1 MVNEHLRI
9 EFGAERSN
17 VVVTFR
23 FQNPDTTRSVTQ
35 LAGFPDISLGEPE
48 EHELENLVDTMGPL
62 IGLRTY
68 IDGRE
73 VPSKLRRGRVVPDSA
88 GIWSPVPIDSVVD
101 GLNQIIAWHVVE
113 LHLPPGGTVTLQRR
127 YSTTN
132 GGDGL
137 AGGLLDYIVHTAAGW
152 QGRVGKLT
160 ADLFI
165 LKDLRP
171 DKSTGRPGS
180 TSVGRTSASR
190 GSRSGTESTRG
201 TIGSCGLTSSR
212 RPIRLARS
220 CGWCG
225 DLTAGAMAI
234 GHQIQMRQQNR
245 TNSKVHQTMR
255 YLALDDSISIDDYT
269 GVAAGGANS
278 QLADRLGIGPADL
291 VALFHRRGVAPAEP
305 WYVLDIEPTMQ
316 GATAIADSWFRLL
329 QAKS

>member
-1 MVNEHLRI
+1 M
-9 EFGAERSN
+9 
-17 VVVTFR
+17 
-23 FQNPDTTRSVTQ
+23 
-35 LAGFPDISLGEPE
+35 
-48 EHELENLVDTMGPL
+48 ENLVDTMGPL

-73 VPSKLRRGRVVPDSA
+73 VQSKLRRGRVVPDSA

-171 DKSTGRPGS
+171 DR
-180 TSVGRTSASR
+180 
-190 GSRSGTESTRG
+190 
-201 TIGSCGLTSSR
+201 
-212 RPIRLARS
+212 
-220 CGWCG
+220 
-225 DLTAGAMAI
+225 
-234 GHQIQMRQQNR
+234 NR
-245 TNSKVHQTMR
+245 
-255 YLALDDSISIDDYT
+255 
-269 GVAAGGANS
+269 
-278 QLADRLGIGPADL
+278 LADREARRWAEPVQAGA
-291 VALFHRRGVAPAEP
+291 RGVAPNRRAALSAR
-305 WYVLDIEPTMQ
+305 VD
-316 GATAIADSWFRLL
+316 
-329 QAKS
+329 